1 MKQLNKRIDRHGNRL
16 KVLLLALFTTVLL
29 TTNCHS
35 EPRLIIGNF
44 SAGNLDGWQEKTFK
58 DRTLYRFVKD
68 NNSTVLQADS
78 HSNASGLVYNQS
90 VDLTKT
96 PVLHWSWK
104 VSHSLGNLDD
114 RTQSGDDYAARIYI
128 VVSGG
133 LAFWNTRSLN
143 YVWANSRPEQTAW
156 PNAFA
161 GQNVMMIAQQSGN
174 EKAGQW
180 IHEQRNIRKD
190 FKQFFQEDIK
200 TIDAIAIMTDT
211 DNSSKQAM
219 SWYGDIYF
227 STQ

>member
-1 MKQLNKRIDRHGNRL
+1 M
-16 KVLLLALFTTVLL
+16 
-29 TTNCHS
+29 
-35 EPRLIIGNF
+35 IIGNF

-58 DRTLYRFVKD
+58 DRTFYRFVKD
-68 NNSTVLQADS
+68 NNTTVLQADS

-143 YVWANSRPEQTAW
+143 YVWANSIPEQTAW

-180 IHEQRNIRKD
+180 IHEQRNIRQD
-190 FKQFFQEDIK
+190 FKQFFHEDIK

-211 DNSSKQAM
+211 DNSSKQVM
-219 SWYGDIYF
+219 SWYGDIYL